1 VVWSQVEAE
10 IGCASGGAISGL
22 VVEENF
28 QFGKMFW
35 REPID
40 YAQALVLFG
49 NSRWQIFEHAPF
61 VEGSP
66 EYSCVD
72 ENTPAETPP
81 TPKRGF
87 GLMWC
92 DIPEIRSGLGNAV
105 DAERGYTGNMQSFDH
120 GFMIRT
126 DYGRTYVFY
135 DGGAWEQR

>member
-1 VVWSQVEAE
+1 
-10 IGCASGGAISGL
+10 
-22 VVEENF
+22 
-28 QFGKMFW
+28 MFW

-49 NSRWQIFEHAPF
+49 NGTWRIFAHAPF

-66 EYSCVD
+66 DYSCVD
-72 ENTPAETPP
+72 ENTPAQTPP

-92 DIPEIRSGLGNAV
+92 DISDIRSGLGNAV
-105 DAERGYTGNMQSFDH
+105 DAERGYSGSMQSFDN

-126 DYGRTYVFY
+126 DYDSTFIIYAA
-135 DGGAWEQR
+135 GAWEQR